1 MGSRT
6 RVGDARP
13 ARLLYLLRHIK
24 TKRHR
29 MLRDP
34 LSPSFFSS
42 SLNRAAPRL
51 PKYITVGAAVRRA
64 VRAAGAGR
72 ARARSLG
79 QSVSL
84 REERGDPWQAWRT
97 TRCRPSAAAAAAA
110 VSCRGREIIGL
121 AGGRRT
127 QVLRATIP
135 ENSVSGSSVRGK
147 LREMEM
153 DLAVEQYG
161 CVHYRRKCK
170 IRAPCCGEIFDCR
183 HCHNEAKDSLEV
195 SISDRHEI
203 PRHEI
208 KLVICSLCNKEQDCL
223 SGVIRFGC
231 SHHIKFVRLLIC
243 RYNRIAPIVGHA
255 WVNISA
261 QNATFMMTITG
272 GAENFFHCD
281 KCGCCYSYVLKDSHH
296 CVERAMHHNC
306 PVCFEYLFDST
317 KDISALHCGH
327 TIHLECL
334 YEMRSHQQFSC
345 PVCLRSAC
353 DMSHA
358 WQKLDQEVAAS
369 PMPVIYQKK
378 MIWILCNDCG
388 TTSNVQFHILGH
400 KCPGCSSYNTRQTR
414 AAPAAA
420 CSRV

>member
-84 REERGDPWQAWRT
+84 REERGGPWQAWRT

-110 VSCRGREIIGL
+110 ASCRGREIIGL
-121 AGGRRT
+121 TGGRRT

-208 KLVICSLCNKEQDCL
+208 KLVGVPVQL
-223 SGVIRFGC
+223 SALSATKNRM
-231 SHHIKFVRLLIC
+231 
-243 RYNRIAPIVGHA
+243 YNRIAPIVGHA

>member
-208 KLVICSLCNKEQDCL
+208 KLVGVPVQL
-223 SGVIRFGC
+223 SALSATKNRM
-231 SHHIKFVRLLIC
+231 
-243 RYNRIAPIVGHA
+243 YNRIAPIVGHA

>member
-208 KLVICSLCNKEQDCL
+208 KLVICSLCNKEQDVQQDCSNCGACL
-223 SGVIRFGC
+223 GKYFCAKCNFYDDDVSKNQFHCDGC
-231 SHHIKFVRLLIC
+231 GIC
-243 RYNRIAPIVGHA
+243 R
-255 WVNISA
+255 
-261 QNATFMMTITG
+261 TG

>member
-72 ARARSLG
+72 ARARARSLG

-127 QVLRATIP
+127 QVLRGTVP
-135 ENSVSGSSVRGK
+135 CGSSVRLCFFFSLSG
-147 LREMEM
+147 LALSTVRGSCFASWFLVLPCVLFGVSSSVWSVVAGREMAELM
-153 DLAVEQYG
+153 Q
-161 CVHYRRKCK
+161 RR
-170 IRAPCCGEIFDCR
+170 
-183 HCHNEAKDSLEV
+183 
-195 SISDRHEI
+195 
-203 PRHEI
+203 
-208 KLVICSLCNKEQDCL
+208 
-223 SGVIRFGC
+223 
-231 SHHIKFVRLLIC
+231 
-243 RYNRIAPIVGHA
+243 
-255 WVNISA
+255 
-261 QNATFMMTITG
+261 
-272 GAENFFHCD
+272 
-281 KCGCCYSYVLKDSHH
+281 
-296 CVERAMHHNC
+296 
-306 PVCFEYLFDST
+306 
-317 KDISALHCGH
+317 
-327 TIHLECL
+327 
-334 YEMRSHQQFSC
+334 
-345 PVCLRSAC
+345 
-353 DMSHA
+353 
-358 WQKLDQEVAAS
+358 
-369 PMPVIYQKK
+369 
-378 MIWILCNDCG
+378 
-388 TTSNVQFHILGH
+388 
-400 KCPGCSSYNTRQTR
+400 
-414 AAPAAA
+414 
-420 CSRV
+420 